1 MVTTNLLPRDS
12 DGRVIHDA
20 ASVEVSHLNNRHCQ
34 HFCAEIFTIIDWAA
48 NITFE
53 GVEDAAEQDKKPERD
68 GPRGAS
74 SKVMV
79 MMIFIMIMNVMD
91 QGNGGRSSI
100 VEKMPILLTSV
111 TIEMVLVRIRY

>member
-1 MVTTNLLPRDS
+1 M
-12 DGRVIHDA
+12 
-20 ASVEVSHLNNRHCQ
+20 
-34 HFCAEIFTIIDWAA
+34 IFK
-48 NITFE
+48 
-53 GVEDAAEQDKKPERD
+53 GVEDASKQDQEPECN